1 MKSKVMDRPLF
12 KGPTVPDD
20 QVENVGIMQGF
31 LDDEDDLESML
42 GRDEDEE
49 ETSEEDQN
57 NESMS
62 RTPRTPEIL
71 MNNLRGD
78 MRSMDARVEE
88 LADLVGYNAAMD
100 TPEEVL
106 MLLQPVLAKQGIG
119 GLPAGGAAP
128 AMPPAMPP
136 AMGGMPSAMGAMPP
150 EMPTAMA
157 PAAPGA
163 AGIESLMAPPAPP
176 PMDQAPMQMRDGGYV
191 QRFQAGSDEEG
202 VTPATTYPP
211 EMVKYAQ
218 EQLMRQPGA
227 GSLKQAVEGVLPT
240 YRDVLGGGDRRT
252 MQGQALMDIAGAG
265 LALASGR
272 NAQGANI
279 AGGSFASQLASAA
292 QGLPAKLGERAA
304 QFQQEERAIKLAALK
319 SAETS
324 VEGQRKLFAQIVKS
338 AGQSPFGKGDWD
350 FAVFNTPDLMQRYAE
365 GKTTPK
371 EDMLVESA
379 ITKGQTT
386 KTEFKTDPV
395 TKQVYQ
401 VQVPGTL
408 PPFVAS
414 AINARKGGGGT
425 STPTSTAT
433 TPTATTPTATTPTAT
448 ATTTT
453 TPKTGESYAIG
464 SPTGVPG
471 TFFGK
476 DNTVVDKKGNVV
488 FDASIRNS
496 AGEIIDVAILP
507 DKFNPEK
514 KDKPADRTVGVVPPT
529 APKEVAAS
537 TYSKNEPTFFNMAGR
552 GTGPISVAKP
562 FFAKIP
568 LIGQFVDA
576 DKEIEAT
583 TFLKTGINRVTAALG
598 ETERFGSVE
607 KAQILGQLDLLPG
620 LIDRPE
626 AYQQRVV
633 GLDTLLIK
641 AAKELAP
648 TAYNTDLTPATQGD
662 ARAKLEQIRQVRS
675 LIGAPPRVN
684 SNADFDILEIGTPF
698 VLPGGKI
705 QIKTAQRPKG

>member
-1 MKSKVMDRPLF
+1 
-12 KGPTVPDD
+12 
-20 QVENVGIMQGF
+20 
-31 LDDEDDLESML
+31 
-42 GRDEDEE
+42 
-49 ETSEEDQN
+49 
-57 NESMS
+57 
-62 RTPRTPEIL
+62 
-71 MNNLRGD
+71 
-78 MRSMDARVEE
+78 
-88 LADLVGYNAAMD
+88 
-100 TPEEVL
+100 
-106 MLLQPVLAKQGIG
+106 
-119 GLPAGGAAP
+119 
-128 AMPPAMPP
+128 
-136 AMGGMPSAMGAMPP
+136 
-150 EMPTAMA
+150 
-157 PAAPGA
+157 
-163 AGIESLMAPPAPP
+163 
-176 PMDQAPMQMRDGGYV
+176 
-191 QRFQAGSDEEG
+191 
-202 VTPATTYPP
+202 
-211 EMVKYAQ
+211 
-218 EQLMRQPGA
+218 
-227 GSLKQAVEGVLPT
+227 
-240 YRDVLGGGDRRT
+240 
-252 MQGQALMDIAGAG
+252 
-265 LALASGR
+265 
-272 NAQGANI
+272 
-279 AGGSFASQLASAA
+279 
-292 QGLPAKLGERAA
+292 LGERAA

-350 FAVFNTPDLMQRYAE
+350 FAVFNTPDLMQKYAE

-408 PPFVAS
+408 PPFVAA

-425 STPTSTAT
+425 SAT

-448 ATTTT
+448 ATT
-453 TPKTGESYAIG
+453 PSKTGDLYAIG

-514 KDKPADRTVGVVPPT
+514 KGKPVDRTVGVVQPT
-529 APKEVAAS
+529 APKEVATS
-537 TYSKNEPTFFNMAGR
+537 TYSKNDPTFFNMAGR
-552 GTGPISVAKP
+552 GTGPISISKS

-576 DKEIEAT
+576 DKEIAAT

-607 KAQILGQLDLLPG
+607 KTQILGQIELLPG
-620 LIDRPE
+620 LIDRSE
-626 AYQQRVV
+626 AFQQRIA
-633 GLDTLLIK
+633 GLDTLLLK
-641 AAKELAP
+641 AATEIAP
-648 TAYNTDLTPATQGD
+648 TAYDENLAPATQAD

-675 LIGAPPRVN
+675 LLGAPPRVN
-684 SNADFDILEIGTPF
+684 TTADFDKLEIGSPYVYFDGT
-698 VLPGGKI
+698 LRTKD
-705 QIKTAQRPKG
+705 KERDNR

>member
-12 KGPTVPDD
+12 KGPAVPDD

-49 ETSEEDQN
+49 YSEEDQN
-57 NESMS
+57 NESMG

-119 GLPAGGAAP
+119 GLPAGGAGGAAP
-128 AMPPAMPP
+128 AMAPPAMPP
-136 AMGGMPSAMGAMPP
+136 AMGAPPAM
-150 EMPTAMA
+150 E

-163 AGIESLMAPPAPP
+163 AGIESLMAQQAPP
-176 PMDQAPMQMRDGGYV
+176 PMDQAPVQMRDGGYV
-191 QRFQAGSDEEG
+191 QRFDKGGNVQGFPAGSDEDG

-211 EMVKYAQ
+211 ELVKYAQ
-218 EQLMRQPGA
+218 QQLMTQRGA
-227 GSLKQAVEGVLPT
+227 GNLKQSVEDVMPV
-240 YRDVLGGGDRRT
+240 YRDILGGGDRRT
-252 MQGQALMDIAGAG
+252 MQGQALMDIAQAG
-265 LALASGR
+265 LSLASGR

-292 QGLPAKLGERAA
+292 QGLPGKLGERAA

-319 SAETS
+319 SAETN

-350 FAVFNTPDLMQRYAE
+350 YAVFNTPELMQKYAE

-371 EDMLVESA
+371 ENMLVESA
-379 ITKGQTT
+379 ITKAQTT
-386 KTEFKTDPV
+386 KVEFSTDPV
-395 TKQVYQ
+395 SKKVTRSE
-401 VQVPGTL
+401 VQGTL
-408 PPFVAS
+408 PPFVAA
-414 AINARKGGGGT
+414 AINAHRGGGGT
-425 STPTSTAT
+425 STT
-433 TPTATTPTATTPTAT
+433 TP
-448 ATTTT
+448 TTTT
-453 TPKTGESYAIG
+453 TTSTTPKTRDLYAIG
-464 SPTGVPG
+464 SPTGVPS

-476 DNTVVDKKGNVV
+476 DNTVVDKNGNVV

-514 KDKPADRTVGVVPPT
+514 KDTSANRNVGVVQPIV
-529 APKEVAAS
+529 PKEVTAS
-537 TYSKNEPTFFNMAGR
+537 SYSKNDPTFYNMAGR
-552 GTGPISVAKP
+552 GTGPVNISRS

-568 LIGQFVDA
+568 LIGEFVDA
-576 DKEIEAT
+576 DKEIAAT
-583 TFLKTGINRVTAALG
+583 TFLKTGINRITAALG

-607 KAQILGQLDLLPG
+607 KTQILGQIDLLPG
-620 LIDRPE
+620 LIDRSE
-626 AYQQRVV
+626 AFQQRIA
-633 GLDTLLIK
+633 GLDTLLLK
-641 AAKELAP
+641 AATEIAP
-648 TAYNTDLTPATQGD
+648 TAYDTNLTPATQGD
-662 ARAKLEQIRQVRS
+662 ARAKLEQIRQVRR
-675 LIGAPPRVN
+675 LLGAPPRVN
-684 SNADFDILEIGTPF
+684 TTADFDELEIGSPF
-698 VLPGGKI
+698 VYFDGTL
-705 QIKTAQRPKG
+705 KTKNKERDKR

>member
-12 KGPTVPDD
+12 KGPVVPDD
-20 QVENVGIMQGF
+20 QIENVGIMQGF
-31 LDDEDDLESML
+31 LDTDDLEDML
-42 GRDEDEE
+42 GRDEDEQE
-49 ETSEEDQN
+49 YGDEDKS
-57 NESMS
+57 NEALN
-62 RTPRTPEIL
+62 RNPRTPEIL
-71 MNNLRGD
+71 MNTLRGD
-78 MRSMDARVEE
+78 MRSIDARVEE

-128 AMPPAMPP
+128 AMASAVPPE
-136 AMGGMPSAMGAMPP
+136 MGGMPSAMGGTPP

-163 AGIESLMAPPAPP
+163 AGIEALMAQQAPP

-191 QRFQAGSDEEG
+191 QRFEEGSGPEG
-202 VTPATTYPP
+202 VTPTNYPP
-211 EMVKYAQ
+211 ELVKYAQ

-240 YRDVLGGGDRRT
+240 YRDILGGGDRRT

-324 VEGQRKLFAQIVKS
+324 VEGQRKLFAQIMKS

-350 FAVFNTPDLMQRYAE
+350 FAVFNTPELMQRYAE

-408 PPFVAS
+408 PPFVAA

-425 STPTSTAT
+425 STTTS
-433 TPTATTPTATTPTAT
+433 TATTPTATTPTAT
-448 ATTTT
+448 ATTT
-453 TPKTGESYAIG
+453 PKTGDLYAVG
-464 SPTGVPG
+464 SPTGVSG

-476 DNTVVDKKGNVV
+476 DNTVVDKNGNVV

-496 AGEIIDVAILP
+496 AGEIIDVAVLP

-514 KDKPADRTVGVVPPT
+514 KDKPADRNVGVVAPT
-529 APKEVAAS
+529 VPKEVTAS
-537 TYSKNEPTFFNMAGR
+537 TYSKNDPTFYNMAGR
-552 GTGPISVAKP
+552 GTGPISISKS

-576 DKEIEAT
+576 DKEIAAT

-607 KAQILGQLDLLPG
+607 KTQILGQIDLLPG
-620 LIDRPE
+620 LIDRSE
-626 AYQQRVV
+626 AFQQRIA
-633 GLDTLLIK
+633 GLDTLLLK
-641 AAKELAP
+641 AATEIAP
-648 TAYNTDLTPATQGD
+648 TAYDKNLAPATQAD

-675 LIGAPPRVN
+675 LLGAPPRVN
-684 SNADFDILEIGTPF
+684 TTADFDELEIGSPYVYFDGT
-698 VLPGGKI
+698 LRTKD
-705 QIKTAQRPKG
+705 KERDKR